1 MKILRGQLVVPV
13 FFFLVTVCLASATA
27 GPAPVAPSSPC
38 VIDTVAFPSYPAIEP
53 NIEFWKRVFGE
64 WSLAQVAVHDLDHP
78 GIVYDVVDLPGPV
91 EERYTEEQQDFIEQL
106 NEFWRDRLAALG
118 DKIDARAELD
128 DAEKQLALDI
138 TTEAGSMAIENADE
152 RVRTQRGLRERFRR
166 GLEISHR
173 YEPAIREIFREKG
186 LPEDLA
192 YLPHV
197 ESSYQAAARSSAG
210 AVGVWQF
217 TRSTGRR
224 FMTINSAV
232 DERLDP
238 ILAGRGAADYLAE
251 AHERLGDWALALT
264 SYNHGLN
271 GIVRATQQYGVDYES
286 VFLEYRGRLF
296 GFASKNFYSEFLAA
310 REVACRAESY
320 FPEGVRPEPRH
331 DHEDII
337 TKSRTTPGRI
347 ASAYGIALDDLAAIN
362 PAWSRRAVRSGLA
375 LPSSSTVWLP
385 RGTHQRL
392 AASGID
398 ATAAW
403 SRSIEEDGTYV
414 VQSGDTLSTVAQAYG
429 LSLRQLREMNS
440 IPRGK
445 SLIRVGQRLNVSD
458 ETVARRTHVVRK
470 GETLSGIASRY
481 GMNLSTLRGVNGMS
495 PGQDLIQPGQ
505 HLRVSGEAAGIDPIV
520 HVVRIGDT
528 LIRIAMSYGVRLA
541 DLLVRNGLRLD
552 STIYPGQQIQIP

>member
-1 MKILRGQLVVPV
+1 
-13 FFFLVTVCLASATA
+13 LVTVCLASATA

-106 NEFWRDRLAALG
+106 NEFWRDRLTTLG

-173 YEPAIREIFREKG
+173 YELAIREILHEKG
-186 LPEDLA
+186 LPGDLA

-197 ESSYQAAARSSAG
+197 ESSYQAEARSSAG

-224 FMTINSAV
+224 FMTVNSAV

-271 GIVRATQQYGVDYES
+271 GIVRATQQYGNDYES

-310 REVACRAESY
+310 REVACHAESY

-337 TKSRTTPGRI
+337 IESRTTPGRI
-347 ASAYGIALDDLAAIN
+347 ASAYGIALDDLATIN
-362 PAWSRRAVRSGLA
+362 PAWSRRAVRSGLP
-375 LPSSSTVWLP
+375 LPRSSTVWLP
-385 RGTHQRL
+385 KGTLQRL
-392 AASGID
+392 TASGID

-429 LSLRQLREMNS
+429 ISLRQLREMNS

-445 SLIRVGQRLNVSD
+445 SLIHVGRRLNVSD

-481 GMNLSTLRGVNGMS
+481 GMNLGTLRGVNGMS

-505 HLRVSGEAAGIDPIV
+505 HLRVSAEAAGIDPVV

-541 DLLVRNGLRLD
+541 DLLMRNGLRID
-552 STIYPGQQIQIP
+552 SIIYPGQQIQIP